1 MRSCRSLRYNGRM
14 KVLVVPDVHGSREW
28 EAAKSFTQDSYDR
41 IVFMGDYFDVRGE
54 NKWPEQGEN
63 FEAICAFVRQ
73 DPERRKALLGNH
85 DWSYISATV
94 HGSGCSGHQNGRAG
108 KIKSL
113 LLSARDILDL
123 AFEADGVVFSH
134 GGFSKTWV
142 ATILR
147 LFNMNASEWS
157 IDFLN
162 KFWRSLSLQKDEA
175 AFNYEFEEL
184 LDWHGYFSGSGN
196 EVTQGPL
203 WIRPE
208 ALLRDAYYQTQV
220 VGHTE
225 YCLGD
230 FVALKD
236 KDMKTGREN
245 IVVAT
250 DSKRHQVFGII
261 DTNNLGI
268 QPMTLVEFNSFYKKT
283 MKKIN
288 DIKSQVGGEPNWS
301 QESAT
306 QKLAAA
312 FGQPLATRFYK
323 AFFEKEK

>member
-1 MRSCRSLRYNGRM
+1 MRYNGRM

-28 EAAKSFTQDSYDR
+28 EAAKSFPQDSYDR
-41 IVFMGDYFDVRGE
+41 IVFMGDYFDAWE

-63 FEAICAFVRQ
+63 FGKICAFVRQ

-85 DWSYISATV
+85 DWSYLSATV
-94 HGSGCSGHQNGRAG
+94 HGAGCSGHQNERAG
-108 KIKSL
+108 IIKSL

-142 ATILR
+142 ATIQR

-162 KFWRSLSLQKDEA
+162 KAWRSLSLQKGEA

-208 ALLRDAYYQTQV
+208 ALLSDAHYQTQV

-245 IVVAT
+245 VVVAT

-261 DTNNLGI
+261 DTNSLCV
-268 QPMTLVEFNSFYKKT
+268 QPMTPVEFNGFYKKT

-312 FGQPLATRFYK
+312 FGQPLASRFYK
-323 AFFEKEK
+323 AFFEKEE

>member
-1 MRSCRSLRYNGRM
+1 MRYNGRM
-14 KVLVVPDVHGSREW
+14 KVLVVPDVHGTREW
-28 EAAKSFTQDSYDR
+28 ESVKSFPQDSYDR
-41 IVFMGDYFDVRGE
+41 IVFMGDYFDAWE

-85 DWSYISATV
+85 DWSYLSATV
-94 HGSGCSGHQNGRAG
+94 YGAGCSGHQNARSG
-108 KIKSL
+108 IIESL

-123 AFEADGVVFSH
+123 AFEADGVAFSH

-142 ATILR
+142 ATILK
-147 LFNMNASEWS
+147 LFNMNSIEWS
-157 IDFLN
+157 IDLLN
-162 KFWRSLSLQKDEA
+162 KTWRSISLQKGDA
-175 AFNYEFEEL
+175 AFNYELEEL

-245 IVVAT
+245 VVVTT

-261 DTNNLGI
+261 DTNSLVV

-288 DIKSQVGGEPNWS
+288 DIKSQVGGDPNWS

-306 QKLAAA
+306 QKLAAV
-312 FGQPLATRFYK
+312 FGQPLASRYYK

>member
-1 MRSCRSLRYNGRM
+1 M

-28 EAAKSFTQDSYDR
+28 EAAKTFPQDSYDR
-41 IVFMGDYFDVRGE
+41 IVFMGDYFDAWE
-54 NKWPEQGEN
+54 NKWPEQGQN
-63 FEAICAFVRQ
+63 FEAICDFVRQ

-85 DWSYISATV
+85 DWSYLSTTV
-94 HGSGCSGHQNGRAG
+94 HGAGCSGHQNGKAS

-123 AFEADGVVFSH
+123 AFDADGVAFSH

-162 KFWRSLSLQKDEA
+162 KTWRSLSLQKNEA

-196 EVTQGPL
+196 EATQGPL

-208 ALLRDAYYQTQV
+208 ALLDDAFYQTQV

-230 FVALKD
+230 FVALTG
-236 KDMKTGREN
+236 KDMTNGNEN
-245 IVVAT
+245 IVIAT
-250 DSKRHQVFGII
+250 DSKRHQVFGVI
-261 DTNNLGI
+261 DTKTLGI
-268 QPMTLVEFNSFYKKT
+268 LPMTILEFNRFYKKT
-283 MKKIN
+283 AKKIN
-288 DIKSQVGGEPNWS
+288 DIKSQVCAEPNWS
-301 QESAT
+301 QKSAT

-312 FGQPLATRFYK
+312 FGQPLASRYYK
-323 AFFEKEK
+323 AFFEEEK

>member
-1 MRSCRSLRYNGRM
+1 M
-14 KVLVVPDVHGSREW
+14 KVLVVPDVHGSHEW
-28 EAAKSFTQDSYDR
+28 EAAKSFPQNSYDR
-41 IVFMGDYFDVRGE
+41 IVFMGDYFDAWE
-54 NKWPEQGEN
+54 NKWPEQGQN
-63 FEAICAFVRQ
+63 FEKICAFVRQ
-73 DPERRKALLGNH
+73 NSERRKALLGNH
-85 DWSYISATV
+85 DWSYLSATV
-94 HGSGCSGHQNGRAG
+94 HGAGCSGHQNGKAS

-162 KFWRSLSLQKDEA
+162 KAWRSLSLQKDEA

-208 ALLRDAYYQTQV
+208 ALLDDAYYQTQV

-230 FVALKD
+230 FVALTG
-236 KDMKTGREN
+236 KDMTNGNEN
-245 IVVAT
+245 IVIAT
-250 DSKRHQVFGII
+250 DSKRHQVFGVI
-261 DTNNLGI
+261 DTKNLGI
-268 QPMTLVEFNSFYKKT
+268 QPMTILEFNK
-283 MKKIN
+283 
-288 DIKSQVGGEPNWS
+288 
-301 QESAT
+301 
-306 QKLAAA
+306 
-312 FGQPLATRFYK
+312 FYK
-323 AFFEKEK
+323 AFFEEEK

>member
-1 MRSCRSLRYNGRM
+1 M

-28 EAAKSFTQDSYDR
+28 ESVKSFPQDSYDR
-41 IVFMGDYFDVRGE
+41 IVFMGDYFDACE

-63 FEAICAFVRQ
+63 FEKICAFVRQ

-85 DWSYISATV
+85 DWSYLSATV
-94 HGSGCSGHQNGRAG
+94 HGAGCSGHQNGKAS

-162 KFWRSLSLQKDEA
+162 KTWRSLSLQKDEA

-184 LDWHGYFSGSGN
+184 FDWHGYFSGSGN
-196 EVTQGPL
+196 EATQGPL

-208 ALLRDAYYQTQV
+208 ALLDDAYCQTQV

-225 YCLGD
+225 CCLGD
-230 FVALKD
+230 FVALTG
-236 KDMKTGREN
+236 KDMTNGREN
-245 IVVAT
+245 IVIAT
-250 DSKRHQVFGII
+250 DSKSHQVFGVI
-261 DTNNLGI
+261 DTKKLDI
-268 QPMTLVEFNSFYKKT
+268 QPMTILEFNKFYKT
-283 MKKIN
+283 
-288 DIKSQVGGEPNWS
+288 
-301 QESAT
+301 
-306 QKLAAA
+306 
-312 FGQPLATRFYK
+312 
-323 AFFEKEK
+323 FFEEEK